1 MFLYAGLVVAGI
13 ILGLML
19 ASLIHIYTPS
29 VKPDPIN
36 MPSSLYVCCQRCDL
50 LEQPW
55 TELCPKCNGS
65 GTHTPR
71 MFVGD
76 DGRVYRSIYQD

>member
-19 ASLIHIYTPS
+19 ASLIHMYTPS
-29 VKPDPIN
+29 VKPEPIK
-36 MPSSLYVCCQRCDL
+36 MPSSPYVCCHRCDL

-55 TELCPKCNGS
+55 TELCHKCKGS
-65 GTHTPR
+65 GAHTPR